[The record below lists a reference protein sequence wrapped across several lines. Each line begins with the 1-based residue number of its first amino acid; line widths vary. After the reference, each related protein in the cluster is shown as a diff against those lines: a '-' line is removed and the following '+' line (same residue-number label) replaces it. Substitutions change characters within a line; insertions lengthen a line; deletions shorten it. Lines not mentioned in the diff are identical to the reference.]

1 MTQRPGQINRFPGYS
16 GEPAAAKL
24 RLHLRLN
31 SSDKTSYPPQTDL
44 DGIVSESTALV
55 QRMLAGDERAFTA
68 FFDDYFPRVYRF
80 ALPRLNGDADAAA
93 EVVQATLTKAMRK
106 LRDFRGDAS
115 LFTWVC
121 QICRH
126 EVVDHLRREGRH
138 ASKVVRIDDSADVRA
153 AVDAIAGPT
162 GLEPANRYSQAEVRQ
177 LVRTILDR
185 LPPRYGDALEMKYVE
200 GLSVDEIGASLG
212 IGTTAAQSLLARA
225 RIAFRDAVEAVFGA
239 ASRDVLASLG

>member
-1 MTQRPGQINRFPGYS
+1 MT
-16 GEPAAAKL
+16 
-24 RLHLRLN
+24 
-31 SSDKTSYPPQTDL
+31 
-44 DGIVSESTALV
+44 ESTELV

-80 ALPRLNGDADAAA
+80 ALPRLNSDADAAA
-93 EVVQATLTKAMRK
+93 EVVQAALTKAMRK
-106 LRDFRGDAS
+106 LKDFRGEAS

-126 EVVDHLRREGRH
+126 EVVDYLRREARH
-138 ASKVVRIDDSADVRA
+138 TNNVVRIDDSADVRA
-153 AVDAIAGPT
+153 AVEANAGPAAE
-162 GLEPANRYSQAEVRQ
+162 EPAHRYSQAEVRQ

-200 GLSVDEIGASLG
+200 GLSVDEIGVELG

-225 RIAFRDAVEAVFGA
+225 RVAFRDAVEAVFGA
-239 ASRDVLASLG
+239 ASPDVLASLG